1 MVVFDGYRV
10 KGSKGSVQKYFD
22 LEVVHTK
29 QDETADMY
37 IERKVH
43 EISSKY
49 KVTVATSD
57 GLEQLTILGQGGLRM
72 SAMALKQE
80 IERVSDMFMKM
91 DQV

>member
-10 KGSKGSVQKYFD
+10 KGSKGSIRKYFD

-29 QDETADMY
+29 ENETADMY
-37 IERKVH
+37 IERTVH
-43 EISSKY
+43 EIASKY

-57 GLEQLTILGQGGLRM
+57 GLEQLTILGQGALRM

-80 IERVSDMFMKM
+80 IKRVQKVF
-91 DQV
+91 